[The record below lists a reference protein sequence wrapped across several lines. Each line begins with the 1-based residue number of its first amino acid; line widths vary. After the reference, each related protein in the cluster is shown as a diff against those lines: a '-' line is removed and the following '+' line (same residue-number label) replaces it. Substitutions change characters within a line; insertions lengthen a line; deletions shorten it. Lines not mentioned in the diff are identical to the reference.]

1 MNPYLTSQDEAK
13 LIKPVIIKYNH
24 TGVKCAIRRIWSVK
38 GKHNVRHMARL
49 VGKGLI
55 TGKSLCEYTYCRP
68 KIDPFDRSLMLLDTL
83 QKQNFH
89 FKRAFVKAKIHFS
102 NR

>member
-1 MNPYLTSQDEAK
+1 MNPYLMSQDEAK

-24 TGVKCAIRRIWSVK
+24 TGVKCAIRCVWLVK

-55 TGKSLCEYTYCRP
+55 AVILSESLREKC
-68 KIDPFDRSLMLLDTL
+68 K
-83 QKQNFH
+83 NH
-89 FKRAFVKAKIHFS
+89 S
-102 NR
+102 NQ

>member
-24 TGVKCAIRRIWSVK
+24 TGVKCAIRRVRSVK
-38 GKHNVRHMARL
+38 GKHNVRHMVHL

-55 TGKSLCEYTYCRP
+55 RLTRWSPGCDSIVNRLSQHCHNLVTT
-68 KIDPFDRSLMLLDTL
+68 LLTD
-83 QKQNFH
+83 
-89 FKRAFVKAKIHFS
+89 
-102 NR
+102 

>member
-24 TGVKCAIRRIWSVK
+24 TGVKCAIRRVWSVK

-55 TGKSLCEYTYCRP
+55 KLDMSSTVSAIRYILYH
-68 KIDPFDRSLMLLDTL
+68 RSLFLLQYDL
-83 QKQNFH
+83 QIP
-89 FKRAFVKAKIHFS
+89 VLCVS
-102 NR
+102 G